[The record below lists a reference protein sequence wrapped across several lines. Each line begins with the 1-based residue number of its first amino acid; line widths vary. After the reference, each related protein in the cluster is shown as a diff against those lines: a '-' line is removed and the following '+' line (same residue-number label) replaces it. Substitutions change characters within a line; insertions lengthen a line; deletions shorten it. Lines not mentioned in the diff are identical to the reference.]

1 MRDRTLVE
9 RDPMQMVEDQ
19 IAIAQLRAIGA
30 VVIAIIVSL
39 VLGTRQRT
47 AYESFATGSTALLLS
62 TDSIIVSRGRP
73 RHEGRWER
81 GRAGRDQIG
90 DEPQD
95 GRQQPPQY
103 RTRRMIVR
111 ARAQKVAAGGGRLAA
126 MFLNVPTG
134 EMFPMR
140 VA

>member
-1 MRDRTLVE
+1 
-9 RDPMQMVEDQ
+9 MQMVEDQ

-103 RTRRMIVR
+103 RTGRPEDRPPPHDS
-111 ARAQKVAAGGGRLAA
+111 AGPGSEGSGRWGPIGRD
-126 MFLNVPTG
+126 VPQCAN
-134 EMFPMR
+134 R
-140 VA
+140 